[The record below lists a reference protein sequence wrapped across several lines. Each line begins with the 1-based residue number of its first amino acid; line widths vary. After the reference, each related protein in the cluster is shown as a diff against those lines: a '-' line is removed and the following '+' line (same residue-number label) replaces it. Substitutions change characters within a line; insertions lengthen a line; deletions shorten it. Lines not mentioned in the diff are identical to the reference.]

1 MMNDTKYIEFYE
13 QEISFVPMERYEK
26 IANEL
31 LAFFLK
37 YNYINIADFI
47 TYEIES
53 DHYEDVLDIID
64 RNANIELSDAEFVG
78 LIERM
83 KNLNA
88 EKKIEELKQQLKLA
102 SDINEKSKIID
113 EIANMKKRMCKE

>member
-1 MMNDTKYIEFYE
+1 
-13 QEISFVPMERYEK
+13 
-26 IANEL
+26 
-31 LAFFLK
+31 
-37 YNYINIADFI
+37 
-47 TYEIES
+47 
-53 DHYEDVLDIID
+53 
-64 RNANIELSDAEFVG
+64 
-78 LIERM
+78 M